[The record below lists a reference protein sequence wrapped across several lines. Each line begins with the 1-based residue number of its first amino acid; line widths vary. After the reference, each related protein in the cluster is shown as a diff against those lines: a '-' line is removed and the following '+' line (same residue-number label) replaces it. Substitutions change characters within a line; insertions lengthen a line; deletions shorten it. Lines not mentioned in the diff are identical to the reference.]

1 MILNGRELKPYKI
14 TQTPEEVAGITGKE
28 PKVLITDF
36 DDTLALIVPKQ
47 LKMILESKNIEEYRK
62 YMNIRPMSNRFL
74 YDRTKYYTCDWL
86 KRNDVDE
93 VPKHIVEEVTDFFN
107 HPDFY
112 KDIPFTK
119 FAYSL
124 RQYVDQD
131 YCEKIYIV
139 SHCLTE
145 TSVNAKIDSAA
156 EFFKDCAHPEKI
168 EFIPT
173 TDTRKSIP
181 IMDMGIKWDI
191 FADDRLECIY
201 DMVLYGQGF
210 GNEILIPSYGYN
222 KPDER
227 FTKLVDNYNLQTFY
241 MDVI

>member
-1 MILNGRELKPYKI
+1 MIFKGRELKPYKI
-14 TQTPEEVAGITGKE
+14 TQTPEEVAAINGNE
-28 PKVLITDF
+28 PKVVITDF

-47 LKMILESKNIEEYRK
+47 LKMMLESKNLEEYRK
-62 YMNIRPMSNRFL
+62 YMDIKPMSNRFL

-86 KRNDVDE
+86 KRKDVEE
-93 VPKHIVEEVTDFFN
+93 VPKHIVEEVTNFFN

-112 KDIPFTK
+112 KDIQFTK

-124 RQYVDQD
+124 RQYLNQD
-131 YCEKIYIV
+131 YCKKVYIV
-139 SHCLTE
+139 SHCLSD
-145 TSVNAKIDSAA
+145 TSIDTKLECIAD
-156 EFFKDCAHPEKI
+156 FFKDSAHPEKI

-181 IMDMGIKWDI
+181 IMDLGIEWDI

-227 FTKLVDNYNLQTFY
+227 FTNLVSSYNLQTFY
-241 MDVI
+241 IDVL